1 MSELIVRARALC
13 AEAFAP
19 FGEVL
24 ETEGRE
30 FRWINAG
37 TCKRY
42 DDLARIDVVE
52 NGGRALLSVFEAS
65 PRRLPLRIQ
74 VLERHPLSSQA
85 FFPLEGRPFLVVV
98 AEDAPRHVERISA
111 FVSSGRQGV
120 NFRRGTWH
128 HPLIALEAASRF
140 LVLDRG
146 GPDVNCEE
154 RSVADRVILVDL
166 PRDAGGSMQNPSS
179 RTPPS
184 S

>member
-1 MSELIVRARALC
+1 MTDLILRASALS

-30 FRWINAG
+30 FRWINAR

-42 DDLARIDVVE
+42 DDLADIDVEE

-65 PRRLPLRIQ
+65 PRQLPLRIQ

-85 FFPLEGRPFLVVV
+85 FFPLECRPFLVVV
-98 AEDAPRHVERISA
+98 AEDAPRNVGRIRA

-128 HPLIALEAASRF
+128 HALIALDATSRF
-140 LVLDRG
+140 LVVDRG
-146 GPDVNCEE
+146 GPEENCEE
-154 RSVADRVILVDL
+154 RPVADRVIMVDL
-166 PRDAGGSMQNPSS
+166 ARDAGAP
-179 RTPPS
+179 RA
-184 S
+184 